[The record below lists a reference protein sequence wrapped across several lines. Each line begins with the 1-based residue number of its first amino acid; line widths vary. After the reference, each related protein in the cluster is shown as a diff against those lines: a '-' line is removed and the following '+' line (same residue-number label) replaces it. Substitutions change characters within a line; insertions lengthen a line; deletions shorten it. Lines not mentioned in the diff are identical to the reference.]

1 MTREQLQTGSYVVI
15 GRQWAL
21 TTVFAVVVSLG
32 GGALAFYTND
42 RSQDWKLADL
52 AKKVEKLEER
62 ADVDQRAVAEI
73 RSDVKVIRALL
84 EEGKR
89 LGGPR

>member
-1 MTREQLQTGSYVVI
+1 MTKEQLSTGSYVVI

-21 TTVFAVVVSLG
+21 TTVFAVVVTLG

-42 RSQDWKLADL
+42 KAQDWKLSDL
-52 AKKVEKLEER
+52 SRKVEKLEER
-62 ADVDQRAVAEI
+62 AAEDQKAMAEI

-89 LGGPR
+89 IGGPR